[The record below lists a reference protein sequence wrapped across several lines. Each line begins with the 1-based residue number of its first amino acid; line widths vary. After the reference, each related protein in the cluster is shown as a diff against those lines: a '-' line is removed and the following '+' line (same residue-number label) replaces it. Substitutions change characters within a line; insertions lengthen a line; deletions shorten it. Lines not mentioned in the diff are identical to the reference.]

1 MTLGYVKPISVSKMP
16 NQVLKVKNL
25 TGGYG
30 KVAVLRDVS
39 LRVASGESIAIIGAN
54 GAGKSTLVK
63 TICGLIRA
71 TAGTITKDGV
81 DLTALAAHDRARHG
95 IAVVLEGRH
104 LFGELSLR
112 NHLSLALAQGR
123 ISTAARFS
131 LDDILQM
138 FPFMAERMDAAVELL
153 SGGEQQMVAIA
164 RALLLQPELLIMDEP
179 STGLAPKVVKDIV
192 AVIGALRSK
201 GMSIILVEQNAAL
214 AATTTDRGYVM
225 SLGRIVHEVAP
236 GQWTP
241 FLGDDKLARSYLA
254 G

>member
-1 MTLGYVKPISVSKMP
+1 MQNSVLE
-16 NQVLKVKNL
+16 VTNL
-25 TGGYG
+25 AAGYG

-39 LRVASGESIAIIGAN
+39 LRVAGGESVAIIGAN

-71 TAGTITKDGV
+71 TAGTITKDDV
-81 DLTALAAHDRARHG
+81 HLTALAAHNRARHG

-104 LFGELSLR
+104 LFGELSVR
-112 NHLSLALAQGR
+112 NHLSLALAQSRVGVA
-123 ISTAARFS
+123 SRFS

-138 FPFMAERMDAAVELL
+138 FPFLRERMDATVELL

-179 STGLAPKVVKDIV
+179 STGLAPKVVKEIV

-225 SLGRIVHEVAP
+225 ALGRIVHEVAP
-236 GQWTP
+236 GQWTQ
-241 FLGDDKLARSYLA
+241 FLGDEKLARSYLA

>member
-1 MTLGYVKPISVSKMP
+1 MQNP
-16 NQVLKVKNL
+16 VLKVTNL
-25 TGGYG
+25 AAGYG
-30 KVAVLRDVS
+30 KAAVLRDVS
-39 LRVASGESIAIIGAN
+39 LGVCRGESVAIIGAN

-71 TAGTITKDGV
+71 SDGTIAKDGT

-104 LFGELSLR
+104 LFGELSIR
-112 NHLSLALAQGR
+112 NHLSLALRQSR
-123 ISTAARFS
+123 SSTASRFS

-138 FPFMAERMDAAVELL
+138 FPFLAERMDAAVELL

-192 AVIGALRSK
+192 AVIGALRLK
-201 GMSIILVEQNAAL
+201 GMSIILIEQNAAL

-236 GQWTP
+236 GQWTQ
-241 FLGDDKLARSYLA
+241 FLGDEKLARSYLA

>member
-1 MTLGYVKPISVSKMP
+1 MFACAKRISASNVQNP
-16 NQVLKVKNL
+16 VLQVKNL
-25 TGGYG
+25 AAGYG
-30 KVAVLRDVS
+30 KVAVLRDVNLS
-39 LRVASGESIAIIGAN
+39 VRSGESVAIIGAN

-63 TICGLIRA
+63 AICGLLRV
-71 TAGTITKDGV
+71 TGGTIVKDGA
-81 DLTALAAHDRARHG
+81 DLTERAAYERARHG
-95 IAVVLEGRH
+95 IAVVLEGRR
-104 LFGELSLR
+104 LFGELSVR
-112 NHLSLALAQGR
+112 NHLSLAMKQSR
-123 ISTAARFS
+123 IGAAARFT

-138 FPFMAERMDAAVELL
+138 FPFLRERMDAAVELL

-201 GMSIILVEQNAAL
+201 GMSIVLVEQNAAL

-236 GQWTP
+236 GQWTQ
-241 FLGDDKLARSYLA
+241 FLGDEKLARSYLA

>member
-1 MTLGYVKPISVSKMP
+1 VSNP
-16 NQVLKVKNL
+16 VLEVTNL
-25 TGGYG
+25 AAGYG
-30 KVAVLRDVS
+30 NVAVLQDVS
-39 LRVASGESIAIIGAN
+39 LGVHSGESVAIIGAN

-71 TAGTITKDGV
+71 TSGTITKDGV
-81 DLTALAAHDRARHG
+81 DLTALAAHDRAHHG

-104 LFGELSLR
+104 LFGELSVR
-112 NHLSLALAQGR
+112 NHLSLALTQKR
-123 ISTAARFS
+123 IGTASRFS
-131 LDDILQM
+131 FDDILQM
-138 FPFMAERMDAAVELL
+138 FPFMAERLDAAVELL

-192 AVIGALRSK
+192 AVIGALRLK
-201 GMSIILVEQNAAL
+201 GMSIVLIEQNAAL

-225 SLGRIVHEVAP
+225 SLGRIVHEVTA
-236 GQWTP
+236 GQWTQ
-241 FLGDDKLARSYLA
+241 FLGDEKLARSYLA